1 VHTLRHALRTVTK
14 TPWLSAV
21 VILSLAIG
29 IGTNTVIF
37 SWLKAQIFEPLPG
50 VAAPVWSLE
59 TKDDTGNY
67 VATSW
72 LEYRDL
78 REMVSSF
85 QGISAQRPRAFYLG
99 DSERDARIFG
109 EFVSENFF
117 EVLETRPA
125 LGRFFRPEEATR
137 PGSEPVAVISY
148 DLWQLHFKG
157 APTVIGQTIK
167 LNNRALTVIGVTP
180 QRFRGGMNSLAFDI
194 WIPLTMASE
203 LQPATQEL
211 TKRTS
216 RPYFMLAQLKPG
228 VTRERAQAELNSA
241 AQRLIE
247 TYPETNKGLRYEL
260 LPLWRVPRGG
270 ENVVYALAT
279 LQVFAVLILIVVCA
293 NTANLLLA
301 RTSVREREIA
311 VRLAL
316 GAGPGRIIGQLLSES
331 LVLAISGAVGGL
343 LIAVW
348 GVNAISQIPLPAG
361 NLPIKIIPNLDGSSL
376 VFAILLGT
384 FCGVAFGLTPAWQLA
399 HSDILQSL
407 RGGRGSLGGRSRM
420 RDLLVGLQVA
430 VALIVLVLAGLF
442 LKSFRNSLVAKPGFD
457 HDRVMLG
464 HVDLAG
470 RGYTKETGRVFLD
483 QLLQKLEATP
493 GVERASAAA
502 MIPLD
507 IRGLNTGV
515 IDVEGAPFDPERKV
529 LWYNV
534 TPGYFASMGMPF
546 VDGRDLSPLA
556 RTELPLDA
564 VINQEMARRYWPDVL
579 LIGRRFEISGT
590 TYEIAGVVRNAKYVN
605 LNETPRPIAWLT
617 MRAQFIFTPTLH
629 VRTLSGDPRALL
641 PTMREAVRSLDPE
654 ITLIDPRTLAQHVDN
669 NLFMQRVPARMLSVL
684 GPVALALSAIGLYAV
699 LAYALAQRTREIA
712 VRLTL
717 GATPRSVVWFMVWQ
731 HMRVVLISALVGWL
745 AALGLN
751 KVIGSSLVGVGFGD
765 PTVYVG
771 VPALLIAVAVLAC
784 WLPAR
789 RAASVDPMVVL
800 RAE

>member
-1 VHTLRHALRTVTK
+1 M
-14 TPWLSAV
+14 

-29 IGTNTVIF
+29 IGANTVIF
-37 SWLKAQIFEPLPG
+37 SWLKAQVFEPLPG
-50 VAAPVWSLE
+50 VSAPVWSLE
-59 TKDDTGNY
+59 TKDDSGNY
-67 VATSW
+67 VSTSW

-78 REMVSSF
+78 RQMTSSF
-85 QGISAQRPRAFYLG
+85 EGIAAQRPRAFYLG

-117 EVLETRPA
+117 EVLGVRPA
-125 LGRFFRPEEATR
+125 LGRFFRPEEGTR
-137 PGSEPVAVISY
+137 PGSEPVAVISHA
-148 DLWQLHFKG
+148 LWQLHFKG
-157 APTVIGQTIK
+157 APEVIGQTIK
-167 LNNRALTVIGVTP
+167 LNNRPLTVIGVTP
-180 QRFRGGMNSLAFDI
+180 ERFRGGMNSLGFDI
-194 WIPLTMASE
+194 WIPLTMATE

-216 RPYFMLAQLKPG
+216 RPYLMLAQLKPG
-228 VTRERAQAELNSA
+228 VTQEQAQAELNSA
-241 AQRLIE
+241 AQRLLD

-270 ENVVYALAT
+270 ESVVYALAT

-301 RTSVREREIA
+301 RASVREREIG

-331 LVLAISGAVGGL
+331 LVLAIGGALGGL
-343 LIAVW
+343 LIALW
-348 GVNAISQIPLPAG
+348 GVDALSQIPLPA
-361 NLPIKIIPNLDGSSL
+361 NLPLKITPQLDGSSL
-376 VFAILLGT
+376 VFAILLGS

-464 HVDLAG
+464 GVDLAG
-470 RGYTKETGRVFLD
+470 RGYNKETGRVFLD

-502 MIPLD
+502 LVPLD
-507 IRGLNTGV
+507 IRGINTGV
-515 IDVEGAPFDPERKV
+515 VDVEGAPFDPERKA
-529 LWYNV
+529 LWFNV

-556 RTELPLDA
+556 RTDLPLDA
-564 VINQEMARRYWPDVL
+564 VINQEMARRYWPGL
-579 LIGRRFEISGT
+579 SPIGRRFEVSGT
-590 TYEIAGVVRNAKYVN
+590 SYEIAGVVRNAKYLN
-605 LNETPRPIAWLT
+605 LNESPRPIAWLT
-617 MRAQFIFTPTLH
+617 MRAQFIFAPTLH
-629 VRTLSGDPRALL
+629 VRAFSGDPRALL
-641 PTMREAVRSLDPE
+641 PAMREAVRSLDPE
-654 ITLIDPRTLAQHVDN
+654 ITLIEPRTLAQHVDN

-684 GPVALALSAIGLYAV
+684 GPLALVLSAIGLYAV

-731 HMRVVLISALVGWL
+731 HLRVVLVSALAGWL

-765 PTVYVG
+765 PSVYIG

-789 RAASVDPMVVL
+789 RAAGVDPMVVL

>member
-1 VHTLRHALRTVTK
+1 MLRHVFRTVTK

-21 VILSLAIG
+21 VVLSLAIG

-50 VAAPVWSLE
+50 VTAPVWSLE

-85 QGISAQRPRAFYLG
+85 KGIAVQRPRAFYLG

-117 EVLETRPA
+117 EVLEVRPA
-125 LGRFFRPEEATR
+125 LGRFFRPEEGTR
-137 PGSEPVAVISY
+137 PGSEPVAVISH

-157 APTVIGQTIK
+157 ASSVIGQTIK

-180 QRFRGGMNSLAFDI
+180 ERFRGGMNSLGFDI
-194 WIPLTMASE
+194 WIPLTMATE

-211 TKRTS
+211 AIRTS
-216 RPYFMLAQLKPG
+216 RPYLMLAQLKPG
-228 VTRERAQAELNSA
+228 VTREHAQAELNSA
-241 AQRLIE
+241 AQRLID

-260 LPLWRVPRGG
+260 LPLWRIPRGG
-270 ENVVYALAT
+270 ENIVYALAT

-301 RTSVREREIA
+301 RASVREREIG

-316 GAGPGRIIGQLLSES
+316 GAGPGRIIGQLLGES
-331 LVLAISGAVGGL
+331 LLLALCGAVGGL
-343 LIAVW
+343 LIAIW
-348 GVNAISQIPLPAG
+348 GVNALAQIPLPA
-361 NLPIKIIPNLDGSSL
+361 NLPIKITPQLDSSSL
-376 VFAILLGT
+376 AFAMLLGT
-384 FCGVAFGLTPAWQLA
+384 FCGLAFGLAPAWQLA

-457 HDRVMLG
+457 QDRVMLA

-483 QLLQKLEATP
+483 QLLQKLEASP

-502 MIPLD
+502 MMPLD

-515 IDVEGAPFDPERKV
+515 IDVEGAPFDPERKT

-546 VDGRDLSPLA
+546 VEGRDLSPLA
-556 RTELPLDA
+556 RTDLPLDA
-564 VINQEMARRYWPDVL
+564 VINQEMARRYWPGVSP
-579 LIGRRFEISGT
+579 IGRRFEISGT
-590 TYEIAGVVRNAKYVN
+590 FYEIAGVVRNAKYLS
-605 LNETPRPIAWLT
+605 LNESPRPIAWLT
-617 MRAQFIFTPTLH
+617 IRAQFIFTPTLH
-629 VRTLSGDPRALL
+629 VRAASGDPRVLL
-641 PTMREAVRSLDPE
+641 PTMREAVRNLDPE

-684 GPVALALSAIGLYAV
+684 GPLALALSAIGLYAV

-731 HMRVVLISALVGWL
+731 HLRVVLISALVGWL

-751 KVIGSSLVGVGFGD
+751 KIIGSSLVGVGFGD
-765 PTVYVG
+765 PTVYIG

-789 RAASVDPMVVL
+789 RAAGVDPMVVM

>member
-1 VHTLRHALRTVTK
+1 VHTLRHAFRTVTK

-50 VAAPVWSLE
+50 VTAPVWSLE

-67 VATSW
+67 VSTSW

-85 QGISAQRPRAFYLG
+85 QGIAVQRPRAFYLG

-117 EVLETRPA
+117 EVLDVRPA

-137 PGSEPVAVISY
+137 PGSEPVAVISH

-157 APTVIGQTIK
+157 APSVIGQTIK
-167 LNNRALTVIGVTP
+167 LNNRSLTVIGVTP
-180 QRFRGGMNSLAFDI
+180 EQFRGGMNSLGFDI
-194 WIPLTMASE
+194 WIPLTMATE

-211 TKRTS
+211 AKRTS
-216 RPYFMLAQLKPG
+216 RPYLMLAQLKPG
-228 VTRERAQAELNSA
+228 VTREHAQAELNGA
-241 AQRLIE
+241 AQHLIA

-270 ENVVYALAT
+270 ENIVYALAT

-331 LVLAISGAVGGL
+331 LLLAIGGAAGGL
-343 LIAVW
+343 LIALW
-348 GVNAISQIPLPAG
+348 GVDALSQIPLPA
-361 NLPIKIIPNLDGSSL
+361 NLPIKITPHLDGLSL
-376 VFAILLGT
+376 AFAILLGT

-399 HSDILQSL
+399 YSDILQSL
-407 RGGRGSLGGRSRM
+407 RGGRGTLGGRSRM

-470 RGYTKETGRVFLD
+470 RGYTKETSRVFLD
-483 QLLQKLEATP
+483 QLLQKLEASP

-502 MIPLD
+502 MMPLD

-515 IDVEGAPFDPERKV
+515 IDVEGAPFDPERKA

-546 VDGRDLSPLA
+546 VEGRDLSPLA
-556 RTELPLDA
+556 RTDLPLDA
-564 VINQEMARRYWPDVL
+564 VINQEMARRYWPGVSP
-579 LIGRRFEISGT
+579 IGRRFEISGT
-590 TYEIAGVVRNAKYVN
+590 FYEIAGVVRNAKYLS
-605 LNETPRPIAWLT
+605 LNESPRPIAWLT

-629 VRTLSGDPRALL
+629 VRARSGDPQALL
-641 PTMREAVRSLDPE
+641 PAMREAVRSLDPE

-684 GPVALALSAIGLYAV
+684 GPLALALSAIGLYAV

-731 HMRVVLISALVGWL
+731 HLRIVLISALVGWL

-751 KVIGSSLVGVGFGD
+751 RVIGNSLVGVGFVD
-765 PTVYVG
+765 PSVYIG

-789 RAASVDPMVVL
+789 RAAHVDPMVVL

>member
-1 VHTLRHALRTVTK
+1 VHTLRHAFRTVTK

-37 SWLKAQIFEPLPG
+37 SWLKAQVFEPLPG

-78 REMVSSF
+78 REMTSSF
-85 QGISAQRPRAFYLG
+85 EGIAAQRPRAFYLG

-117 EVLETRPA
+117 EVLGTRPA

-137 PGSEPVAVISY
+137 PGSEPVAVISH

-157 APTVIGQTIK
+157 APAVIGQTIK

-216 RPYFMLAQLKPG
+216 RPYLMLAQLKPG
-228 VTRERAQAELNSA
+228 VTQEQAQAELNSA
-241 AQRLIE
+241 AQRLLE

-270 ENVVYALAT
+270 ESVVYALAT

-311 VRLAL
+311 IRLAL

-343 LIAVW
+343 LIALW
-348 GVNAISQIPLPAG
+348 GVDALSQIPLPA
-361 NLPIKIIPNLDGSSL
+361 NLPLKITPELDGFSL
-376 VFAILLGT
+376 AFAILLGT

-420 RDLLVGLQVA
+420 RDLLVGVQVA

-470 RGYTKETGRVFLD
+470 RGYTKETGGVFLD
-483 QLLQKLEATP
+483 QLLQKLEASP

-502 MIPLD
+502 MMPLD

-515 IDVEGAPFDPERKV
+515 INVEGAPFDPERKA

-546 VDGRDLSPLA
+546 VEGGDLSPLA
-556 RTELPLDA
+556 RTDLPLDA
-564 VINQEMARRYWPDVL
+564 VINQEMARRYWPGVSPL
-579 LIGRRFEISGT
+579 RRRFEISGT
-590 TYEIAGVVRNAKYVN
+590 FYEIAGVVRNAKYLS
-605 LNETPRPIAWLT
+605 LNESPRPIAWLT

-629 VRTLSGDPRALL
+629 VRALSGDPRALL

-684 GPVALALSAIGLYAV
+684 GPLALVLSAIGLYAV

-731 HMRVVLISALVGWL
+731 HLRVVLISALVGWL

-765 PTVYVG
+765 PMVYLC

-789 RAASVDPMVVL
+789 RAAGVDPMVVL